1 MEDYGKL
8 MEKEF
13 EKFEGNGYYPNIVL
27 LGVTGCGKSS
37 LINNVFGVEVAKVCD
52 IQPETQNFETFRG
65 KEHGTTVNLIDSK
78 GYELED
84 NSESYIDRLQRKI
97 YSMELE
103 GEKINM
109 VWFCLS
115 VSKKRIE
122 DMDLEIIKKVSEIK
136 ELKDK
141 IFLVLTKC
149 DEDDDEGTIAK
160 EYKRILNDN
169 FPQIKA
175 YEVSNDEDLKLDYD
189 RLIEDSVK
197 CLDDEDLKAGF
208 VAAQFKNLTLKKE
221 NVEKGLKKYAGMAA
235 AVGAVP
241 IPFSDA
247 ALLIPIQLKMVAEIT
262 EMYGMRNLATFTK
275 GGVANLVISNL
286 GKNLAARL
294 IKMIPIAGSFIGGAI
309 NATVASGITYAI
321 GKATSE
327 ICFMNCKKIL
337 NGEKVDAFDIFNSEL
352 FQNLVNTF
360 LKETAKKKGY
370 EEE

>member
-1 MEDYGKL
+1 MENYGQL

-52 IQPETQNFETFRG
+52 IQPETQDFETFRG
-65 KEHGTTVNLIDSK
+65 KEYGTTVNLIDSK

-84 NSESYIDRLQRKI
+84 SSISYITRLQRKI

-103 GEKINM
+103 GEKINI

-122 DMDLEIIKKVSEIK
+122 EMDLEIIRKISEIK
-136 ELKDK
+136 ELKNK

-149 DEDDDEGTIAK
+149 DEDDEEGTVVK
-160 EYKRILNDN
+160 EYKRILKEN
-169 FPQIKA
+169 FPQLEA
-175 YEVSNDEDLKLDYD
+175 YEVSNDKELELDYD
-189 RLIEDSVK
+189 KLIEDSVN
-197 CLDDEDLKAGF
+197 CLDDEALRTSF
-208 VAAQFKNLTLKKE
+208 IAAQFKNLTVKKE
-221 NVEKGLKKYAGMAA
+221 NVEKGLKKYAAMAA
-235 AVGAVP
+235 AVGATP

-247 ALLIPIQLKMVAEIT
+247 ALLIPIQLKMIAEIT

-275 GGVANLVISNL
+275 GGIANLIISNL
-286 GKNLAARL
+286 GKNIAANL
-294 IKMIPIAGSFIGGAI
+294 IKLIPMTGSFIGGAI
-309 NATVASGITYAI
+309 NAAVASSITYSI

-327 ICFMNCKKIL
+327 ICFMNCEKIL
-337 NGEKVDAFDIFNSEL
+337 NGEKVDVFDIFNSEL
-352 FQNLVNTF
+352 FGTLMDTF
-360 LKETAKKKGY
+360 LKESAKKKGY
-370 EEE
+370 EGE